1 MKTFDGLTTAIIDML
16 LALFVVCLAMVAIEQ
31 ESKSSDKPVCRL
43 AVDIQW
49 PESADV
55 DVDLWVVAPGDKPV
69 GYSSKS
75 GRVFDLIRD
84 DTGNP
89 GSGATDPNEERACAR
104 NIPDGE
110 WIVNLHMYGNYHHT
124 PYPIP
129 VEVSVVIIDPFEGR
143 MTEMVSRSADLSS
156 AGQELTVVRF
166 ETKDEKFVSGS
177 ESELPIKLRSKK

>member
-55 DVDLWVVAPGDKPV
+55 DVDLWVVAPQDKPV

-84 DTGNP
+84 DTGHP

-104 NIPDGE
+104 SIPDGE

-129 VEVSVVIIDPFEGR
+129 VRVDVVLIDPYEGR
-143 MTEMVSRSADLSS
+143 MVAAVKKQVDLNT
-156 AGQELTVVRF
+156 AGQELTVTRF
-166 ETKDEKFVSGS
+166 STKDEKFVPGS